1 MNLSAN
7 FELCSLL
14 SYAPIGTRDFSL
26 PSSPLSLSR
35 GGGGGQDKER
45 SWMQKKVEFLDERCS
60 EQDWRDTSFCTDIRG
75 KLTDLKSLKSGITEV
90 RDIYSST
97 HLWEILSTQVH
108 ERVGDCTHYGE
119 YAYWYWGVKNQESE
133 GGEGGG
139 PSYERSACLTLGPR
153 GWVLICGKVLIT
165 CRVKALIGKNTVFHV
180 GVSAQL
186 VPVPLPTHARW
197 VQVNLT

>member
-45 SWMQKKVEFLDERCS
+45 SWMQKKVEFLEERCS
-60 EQDWRDTSFCTDIRG
+60 EQDWRDTSFCTDIQG

-97 HLWEILSTQVH
+97 HLWEIPFTQVH
-108 ERVGDCTHYGE
+108 ERMGDWTICTICILILGC
-119 YAYWYWGVKNQESE
+119 KESRKWRRR
-133 GGEGGG
+133 GGG
-139 PSYERSACLTLGPR
+139 PLIREVCLFDIR
-153 GWVLICGKVLIT
+153 
-165 CRVKALIGKNTVFHV
+165 A
-180 GVSAQL
+180 
-186 VPVPLPTHARW
+186 
-197 VQVNLT
+197 

>member
-45 SWMQKKVEFLDERCS
+45 SWMQKKVEFLEERCS
-60 EQDWRDTSFCTDIRG
+60 EQDWRDTSFCTDIQG

-97 HLWEILSTQVH
+97 HLWEIPFTQVH
-108 ERVGDCTHYGE
+108 ERMGDCTHYGE

-133 GGEGGG
+133 GGEGG
-139 PSYERSACLTLGPR
+139 PPHTR
-153 GWVLICGKVLIT
+153 GL
-165 CRVKALIGKNTVFHV
+165 
-180 GVSAQL
+180 L
-186 VPVPLPTHARW
+186 VWH
-197 VQVNLT
+197 